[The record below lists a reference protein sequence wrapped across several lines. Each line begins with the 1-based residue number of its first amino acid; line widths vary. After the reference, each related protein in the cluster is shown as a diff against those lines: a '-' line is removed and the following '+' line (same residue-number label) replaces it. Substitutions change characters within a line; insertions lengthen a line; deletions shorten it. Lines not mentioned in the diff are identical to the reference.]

1 MDEGAVYREAVG
13 QVTRGLRAER
23 GWTLRDLSA
32 RSGVSVPYLSE
43 IERGR
48 KEPSGAILTHLAR
61 VFELP
66 LPEFLSR
73 VAADLDRRGA
83 LPLPPDPVREPLH
96 RALDELSDAE
106 TAEVAEFLA
115 FLRWRRSRSVPQE
128 RL

>member
-1 MDEGAVYREAVG
+1 MDEGAVYRAAVG
-13 QVTRGLRAER
+13 QIARRLRVER

-48 KEPSGAILTHLAR
+48 KEPSGAILIQLAR

-66 LPEFLSR
+66 LPDLLSR
-73 VAADLDRRGA
+73 VAADLERRAA
-83 LPLPPDPVREPLH
+83 LPPSPDPVREPLH

-106 TAEVAEFLA
+106 TAEVAAFVA
-115 FLRWRRSRSVPQE
+115 FLRWRRSRQAAAE
-128 RL
+128 RP